1 MQAIEVGGN
10 DRVNGIFEARLSS
23 SSPDKPTLDS
33 SAGQRKDF
41 IEKKYVNRD
50 YFAAVEYK
58 FSKDR
63 LERAKREELRR
74 KVEEEK
80 KKKQEESS
88 WDAFGLDRASKFGED
103 PFATPQLQDEEY
115 ETPIAPPSSLNRQE
129 SLEHHQEDLYV
140 DRERRKSPGGGR
152 GGGGLQRSMSRG
164 KLTRTSSS
172 GRLTRAKARAEQEAE
187 FNSSLSK
194 GLSLTRASSGDR
206 LASRTMRRSKSGSGD
221 DDLLSGVGGEGN
233 AADAQFNQ
241 SISTMRTT
249 SSAPID
255 GAFATRRGRREGGEL
270 SSSRHGGRSRDRGEL
285 SSSRHGRRSSRDKE
299 EEGLS
304 ASRHGGRRIR
314 KQESGSDRDRDRD
327 RDREMASSGHGRRN
341 RSRSANRRPQR
352 GLTRAHSVEDI
363 DLQDEDI
370 QDADP
375 AEIMNKLKDVMR
387 LVGEDRVQA
396 LLGLVHQGGQVG
408 QEADAVD
415 ARPVRERGIRRTKSG
430 ADISRNRG
438 KSSTRRRM
446 LKKDEEEG
454 ESGDKD
460 ERRRSRSKS
469 TDRKARRD
477 PGKPS
482 ARSRSKEGSR
492 TGRRSR
498 HNSED
503 GDFETRM
510 NSSKASLVSKKLSS
524 HGRSRSRSRHS
535 NEAGDML
542 SECED
547 DDLIGSDS
555 VDSFDYDHEFEAGPN
570 HEQFG
575 GSKMFDSDDL
585 DPAADLSL
593 ET

>member
-63 LERAKREELRR
+63 LERAKREELRQ

-103 PFATPQLQDEEY
+103 PFATPQLEDEEY

-285 SSSRHGRRSSRDKE
+285 SSSRHGGRSSRDRE

-304 ASRHGGRRIR
+304 SSRHGGRRIR
-314 KQESGSDRDRDRD
+314 KQESGSDRD

-363 DLQDEDI
+363 DFHDEDI

-375 AEIMNKLKDVMR
+375 AEIMNKLRDVMK
-387 LVGEDRVQA
+387 LDGEDRVQA
-396 LLGLVHQGGQVG
+396 LLGLVQHGGQVG
-408 QEADAVD
+408 QEADAAE
-415 ARPVRERGIRRTKSG
+415 ARPGRERGMRRTKSG

-446 LKKDEEEG
+446 LKKDERGG
-454 ESGDKD
+454 EPADKD
-460 ERRRSRSKS
+460 YDRRRSRSKS

-492 TGRRSR
+492 SGRRSR

-524 HGRSRSRSRHS
+524 HGQSRSRSRHS
-535 NEAGDML
+535 DEVGDML
-542 SECED
+542 SDCED

-555 VDSFDYDHEFEAGPN
+555 VDSFDYDYECEAKPN
-570 HEQFG
+570 DEQFG
-575 GSKMFDSDDL
+575 GSKMFESDDL
-585 DPAADLSL
+585 DPAADPLL